1 MLGMS
6 SEAVTNVETL
16 YRIERFMGSI
26 TDLGRLLQVIVAESR
41 DATNADGGSLLLYD
55 AATNELY
62 FDVAL
67 GEEGET
73 DVQKYLKRIRL
84 KMGSGIAGLVAE
96 TRQTVNVRDAQND
109 PRLFKQAD
117 TGTGFVTRSLLAVP
131 AVHGTN
137 LIGVLEVLNKR
148 EPGGFTEEDE
158 KMLAFIASQAALV
171 IENAQLYAE
180 SVRQARL
187 SALGQGIA
195 GAAHCIKNI
204 LNAIDGGSFILERA
218 LKKEDV
224 TRATKGWDILSRNM
238 GLMREL
244 VLDMLTY
251 AKPREPEVEATN
263 LDELC
268 DAICDFIG
276 QAASRKEVAVA
287 YEGSPALQQVVLD
300 PNGVRRCLL
309 NLMGNAVDASAGR
322 PGAAVRLIS
331 RISERDGFFDLIIAD
346 NGCGMST
353 EVQKQLFQP
362 FFSTKG
368 SKGTGLGLAVTHK
381 IIREHGG
388 DILVESEEGK
398 GTRFIL
404 QLPWKT
410 EADEEKSAG

>member
-1 MLGMS
+1 MS
-6 SEAVTNVETL
+6 PEAVTSVETL

-26 TDLGRLLQVIVAESR
+26 TDLDRLLEVIVAESR
-41 DATNADGGSLLLYD
+41 DATDADGGSLLLYD
-55 AATNELY
+55 PATNELY

-84 KMGSGIAGLVAE
+84 KMGAGIAGLVAE
-96 TRQTVNVRDAQND
+96 TRGTVNVKDAQND

-131 AVHGTN
+131 AVRGTK

-148 EPGGFTEEDE
+148 EPGGFTERDE
-158 KMLAFIASQAALV
+158 KMLAVIASQAALV

-218 LKKEDV
+218 LEKEDV
-224 TRATKGWDILSRNM
+224 SRANRGWDILSRNM
-238 GLMREL
+238 GLMRGL

-251 AKPREPEVEATN
+251 AKPREPECAETD
-263 LDELC
+263 LPELC
-268 DAICDFIG
+268 EGICGFVE
-276 QAASRKEVAVA
+276 QAASQKEVSVTW
-287 YEGSPALQQVVLD
+287 ESSPAIRQVMLD

-309 NLMGNAVDASAGR
+309 NLMGNAVDASAGH
-322 PGAAVRLIS
+322 PNATVRLIS
-331 RISERDGFFDLIIAD
+331 RISERDGFFDLIVAD
-346 NGCGMST
+346 NGCGMSSD
-353 EVQKQLFQP
+353 VQKQLFQP

-368 SKGTGLGLAVTHK
+368 SKGTGLGLAVTRK

-388 DILVESEEGK
+388 DILLESEEGK

-404 QLPWKT
+404 QFPWQAGT
-410 EADEEKSAG
+410 GEGEAAG